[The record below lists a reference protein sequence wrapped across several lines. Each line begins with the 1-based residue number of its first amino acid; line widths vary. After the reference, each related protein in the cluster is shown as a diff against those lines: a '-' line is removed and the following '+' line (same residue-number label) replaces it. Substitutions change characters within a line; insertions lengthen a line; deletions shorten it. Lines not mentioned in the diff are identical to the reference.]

1 MVESPFFDFLVSE
14 NLHEFVILL
23 KETIPA
29 LKLSH
34 EINLWDFFTEKMK
47 IIPFLY
53 LDWDIF
59 S

>member
-1 MVESPFFDFLVSE
+1 MQNIDYENNIEDE